1 MVSPSVKSEP
11 PEGSPGHTC
20 TGVCDSEMPESI
32 RWSYSRSP
40 VDAPSD
46 EVASHFVRAADVT
59 KLRQAVL
66 RKKLDPSLIPQ
77 FRPALLHRSG

>member
-1 MVSPSVKSEP
+1 MVPSSAKSEP
-11 PEGSPGHTC
+11 PEGSPGHTY
-20 TGVCDSEMPESI
+20 TGVYDSEMPESI

-66 RKKLDPSLIPQ
+66 RKNSIPSCAKT
-77 FRPALLHRSG
+77 RPS